1 MITNLHTLCNS
12 PHKQLT
18 HCINWIP
25 TTNTKDIKDENYKNI
40 FTGIS
45 PRRLLVLI
53 LLILKG
59 YWDTPDL
66 RILRFFFF
74 KWRYIYI
81 EKRVHTTNPA

>member
-12 PHKQLT
+12 LTNKIQAPHKQLT

-25 TTNTKDIKDENYKNI
+25 TTNTKDIKDENYENI

-45 PRRLLVLI
+45 LRRLLVLI

-66 RILRFFFF
+66 RILRFFF
-74 KWRYIYI
+74 KWRYI
-81 EKRVHTTNPA
+81 